1 MGLADLVAWIRR
13 RRTPYTVDDKV
24 VLVTGALSTVGRKL
38 VDRLVDMGA
47 RVVLVDSVSDGAGEL
62 LSEAINRR
70 TRLESTVY
78 VRTSS
83 ADEGQLHGIR
93 VMVDAAVLTFG
104 RLDVLVNNAQQ
115 QAPGGGPVGAGGL
128 DLDRDRD
135 LDLDLVCDTID
146 ANFRAPVLATRV
158 FERYLRQA
166 GDQDGVVVNVAA
178 MAGLLPGAGREVY
191 GAANA
196 GLIHFTEASRALA
209 PRLRVCALAPYYVDH
224 GSGEPPPPVAPGD
237 SQQQRRQQQRLGAPL
252 RLLAL
257 SSDQVVASVVRC
269 IEDSRLAGRTLLIA
283 GDSSYVSS
291 WASLLLRLHMV
302 CIMAWSALALVAQ
315 RLLAAAASAAGRRK
329 QPSAAAAA
337 AGVVVLEP
345 VDSAAEDEP
354 DNVEFGVCDGAKK
367 RE

>member
-62 LSEAINRR
+62 LSEEINKR

-115 QAPGGGPVGAGGL
+115 QVQQQQGGPVGAEGL
-128 DLDRDRD
+128 DLD

-224 GSGEPPPPVAPGD
+224 GSGEPPPPAVPGD

-337 AGVVVLEP
+337 AAGVVVLEP

-354 DNVEFGVCDGAKK
+354 DDVEFGVCDGAKK

>member
-1 MGLADLVAWIRR
+1 MADLVAWIRR
-13 RRTPYTVDDKV
+13 RRAPYTVDDKV
-24 VLVTGALSTVGRKL
+24 VLVTGALSAVGRKL

-47 RVVLVDSVSDGAGEL
+47 RVVLVDSVSDGTGEQ
-62 LSEAINRR
+62 LSEEINKR

-115 QAPGGGPVGAGGL
+115 QQQQQIQQLQLLQGGGPVGTE
-128 DLDRDRD
+128 
-135 LDLDLVCDTID
+135 DLDLVCDTID
-146 ANFRAPVLATRV
+146 ANFRAPLLATRV

-196 GLIHFTEASRALA
+196 GLIHFTEASRAMA

-224 GSGEPPPPVAPGD
+224 GSVSPRGAAVGD
-237 SQQQRRQQQRLGAPL
+237 SQQQQRRLGAPL

-257 SSDQVVASVVRC
+257 SSDQVVASVIRC
-269 IEDSRLAGRTLLIA
+269 IEDTRLAGRTLLIA

-291 WASLLLRLHMV
+291 WSSLLLRLHMV

-315 RLLAAAASAAGRRK
+315 RLLAAVCRRK
-329 QPSAAAAA
+329 QPSAAAA

-345 VDSAAEDEP
+345 VDSAAEEEP
-354 DNVEFGVCDGAKK
+354 DDAEFGVCDGAKK

>member
-1 MGLADLVAWIRR
+1 MADLVPWIRR

-38 VDRLVDMGA
+38 VSRLVDMGA
-47 RVVLVDSVSDGAGEL
+47 RVVLVDSVSDGTGEL
-62 LSEAINRR
+62 LSEEINKR

-115 QAPGGGPVGAGGL
+115 QQQQQIQQQGGGPVGTE
-128 DLDRDRD
+128 
-135 LDLDLVCDTID
+135 DLDLVCDTID

-196 GLIHFTEASRALA
+196 GLIHFTEASRAMA

-224 GSGEPPPPVAPGD
+224 GSGVSPPIALGD
-237 SQQQRRQQQRLGAPL
+237 NQQQQQQRLGAPL

-269 IEDSRLAGRTLLIA
+269 IEDTRLAGKTLLIA

-291 WASLLLRLHMV
+291 WASLLLRLHMA

-315 RLLAAAASAAGRRK
+315 RLLAAVCRRK
-329 QPSAAAAA
+329 QPSAAAA

-345 VDSAAEDEP
+345 VDSAFEDE
-354 DNVEFGVCDGAKK
+354 EEEEGGGVCDGAKK